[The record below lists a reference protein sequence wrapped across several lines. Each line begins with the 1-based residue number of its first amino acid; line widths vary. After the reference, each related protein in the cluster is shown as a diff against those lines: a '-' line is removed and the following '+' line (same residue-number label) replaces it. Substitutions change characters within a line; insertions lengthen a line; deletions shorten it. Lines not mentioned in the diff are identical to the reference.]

1 LTSPA
6 ESQRFPQPM
15 RRGNPIFVAVTANLA
30 RALVFSILVGYALAA
45 TYAVVTHWHF
55 EDAGSY
61 WNAALRLQAGEP
73 LYFSSA
79 NPSDSALYWYAPWF
93 AVLWVPLTVLPH
105 GTVMAGWGVVQVAA
119 LGYVLW
125 PSRHPASVALSL
137 LLLPDLLRT
146 VSTGNVQVP
155 MLALLLAG
163 LRTRWG
169 PVVIGVAAS
178 LKVFP
183 IILAVLYGWRGV
195 LVAVGAGAILV
206 APVLFFD
213 LSGYPIRLISTPLP
227 LPLMWLVA
235 LAGLAVARGPYRRLG
250 AALAVMFATPNWP
263 PGMVGYLALARPTR
277 KEMTEISARS
287 DSGN

>member
-1 LTSPA
+1 
-6 ESQRFPQPM
+6 M
-15 RRGNPIFVAVTANLA
+15 RRGNPILLAVTAKPA
-30 RALVFSILVGYALAA
+30 RAVVFAILVGYALAA
-45 TYAVVTHWHF
+45 THAVVTHWHF

-79 NPSDSALYWYAPWF
+79 NQSDSALYWYSPWF
-93 AVLWVPLTVLPH
+93 AALWVPLTVLPH
-105 GTVMAGWGVVQVAA
+105 GAVLVGWGLLQLVALA
-119 LGYVLW
+119 YLLL

-146 VSTGNVQVP
+146 ASTGNVQVP

-195 LVAVGAGAILV
+195 LVAVGTAAILV
-206 APVLFFD
+206 APMLFFD
-213 LSGYPIRLISTPLP
+213 LAGYPTRLVSTPLP

-235 LAGLAVARGPYRRLG
+235 LGGLALARTPYRKLG

-263 PGMVGYLALARPTR
+263 PGMLGYLALARPTR
-277 KEMTEISARS
+277 KVLKQIPSRN